1 MTGARWI
8 GDQNNPNRDL
18 SDPNWISRA
27 GYYALHPK
35 TYENEQQKHEC
46 NCNNTHQEPQ
56 ISKAN
61 DTQRNAILTALMG
74 EKQDPDFCKH
84 RMISFHSKSN
94 TDGFDGNY
102 GHLVGKC
109 LDCGS
114 IILSHYEL
122 TDEEI
127 LTDKEWLE
135 SLYEQRDDWRGYGWY
150 EKE

>member
-1 MTGARWI
+1 M
-8 GDQNNPNRDL
+8 
-18 SDPNWISRA
+18 S
-27 GYYALHPK
+27 
-35 TYENEQQKHEC
+35 
-46 NCNNTHQEPQ
+46 EPM
-56 ISKAN
+56 IRKASESEKN
-61 DTQRNAILTALMG
+61 SILNVLMG
-74 EKQDPDFCKH
+74 EKQDPKTCRH
-84 RMISFHSKSN
+84 RMISFHSKSG

-102 GHLVGKC
+102 GSLVGKC

-135 SLYEQRDDWRGYGWY
+135 SLYEQRDDWRGFGWY